1 MRSKWL
7 AFYVSAGQAQVAL
20 TVNSKLNKSML
31 NGAGHEKTE
40 AVLGLSWSTSCF
52 SHPFHSSGFCI
63 QGSTSW
69 NQRRKLLAWSHLSN
83 KIKIKLKTALHIN
96 CLLFIGLNVHHAIF
110 SVTDWKTA
118 RRVKSSFVE
127 HAEIS
132 WKPPGTSNENRTHHW
147 HYFPHCKY
155 RFSNL
160 YDIITYSILIILI
173 LTNLCWFKLCTKQE
187 GIAVGRTFA
196 ALKNYQV
203 DGNKE
208 MIAIGVMNIVGS
220 STSCYITTGAISTSY
235 AFLRSGNNSRR

>member
-1 MRSKWL
+1 MFLLVKLKWHWQSTANWINL
-7 AFYVSAGQAQVAL
+7 CWMVQGTKRPKLFWVSAGAPLVSVILSTLLVFAFKAQHHGISVVSCL
-20 TVNSKLNKSML
+20 
-31 NGAGHEKTE
+31 
-40 AVLGLSWSTSCF
+40 LG
-52 SHPFHSSGFCI
+52 
-63 QGSTSW
+63 
-69 NQRRKLLAWSHLSN
+69 SHLSN

-160 YDIITYSILIILI
+160 YDIITYSIFDNFDSYKFVLIQTLYK
-173 LTNLCWFKLCTKQE
+173 T
-187 GIAVGRTFA
+187 GR
-196 ALKNYQV
+196 N
-203 DGNKE
+203 
-208 MIAIGVMNIVGS
+208 
-220 STSCYITTGAISTSY
+220 C
-235 AFLRSGNNSRR
+235 SRKDFCCS

>member
-1 MRSKWL
+1 MVQGTKRPKLFW
-7 AFYVSAGQAQVAL
+7 VSAGAPLVSVILSTLLVFAFKAQHHGISVVSCL
-20 TVNSKLNKSML
+20 
-31 NGAGHEKTE
+31 
-40 AVLGLSWSTSCF
+40 LG
-52 SHPFHSSGFCI
+52 
-63 QGSTSW
+63 
-69 NQRRKLLAWSHLSN
+69 SHLSN

-110 SVTDWKTA
+110 SVTDWETA

-160 YDIITYSILIILI
+160 YAIITYSILIILI
-173 LTNLCWFKLCTKQE
+173 LTNFYWFKLCTKQE

-235 AFLRSGNNSRR
+235 AFLRSSNNSRR